1 MIYVILVL
9 SIILILMLIFFLY
22 KNNSNKSTPTPTPK
36 PTPTPTPKP
45 TPKPTTPGWT
55 FEEKCS
61 FFNFLKSKLGDA
73 ITDDSYDCII
83 SNLSGN
89 NISYK
94 IINDKTDDEKKEIL
108 KKYANN
114 CLLGVKGNW
123 SDYLKKMVMEELMGN
138 VTVGINGGCALCIL
152 GVLEQTFN
160 PEEINEKNILQKIDP
175 LKMQC
180 LNACKK

>member
-1 MIYVILVL
+1 MI
-9 SIILILMLIFFLY
+9 SGNLY
-22 KNNSNKSTPTPTPK
+22 KTIFIDNLELTYLQIK
-36 PTPTPTPKP
+36 
-45 TPKPTTPGWT
+45 
-55 FEEKCS
+55 
-61 FFNFLKSKLGDA
+61 KLF
-73 ITDDSYDCII
+73 DDLDNRC
-83 SNLSGN
+83 
-89 NISYK
+89 YK

-123 SDYLKKMVMEELMGN
+123 SDYIKKMVMKELMGN

-160 PEEINEKNILQKIDP
+160 PEEINPENILQKIDP